1 MKKFL
6 KMVSTVLNGL
16 LVASVFIVPI
26 VRGIMYEDERDV
38 MLIAVG
44 LLVLFSSMAIF
55 GIRRKARIDRKA
67 VAQTSGVI
75 IRARRDWLGGD
86 EHDTDVDWWFK
97 IRYSVDQQEYQIT
110 KHARFR
116 LGVSAKRYVNCSV
129 TVHYDPNHPKT
140 AWVEFPWD
148 ESE

>member
-1 MKKFL
+1 MKK
-6 KMVSTVLNGL
+6 VLRTIFAVLGGL
-16 LVASVFIVPI
+16 LMASVFIVPI
-26 VRGIMYEDERDV
+26 VRGIMYKDERDV

-44 LLVLFSSMAIF
+44 LLVLFASMAIF

-75 IRARRDWLGGD
+75 IRARRWLGGD
-86 EHDTDVDWWFK
+86 EHDTDVAWWFK
-97 IRYSVDQQEYQIT
+97 IRYSVGHQEYQIT
-110 KHARFR
+110 KYARFR
-116 LGVSAKRYVNCSV
+116 LGVNAKRYVNCSV

-140 AWVEFPWD
+140 ARVEFPWE